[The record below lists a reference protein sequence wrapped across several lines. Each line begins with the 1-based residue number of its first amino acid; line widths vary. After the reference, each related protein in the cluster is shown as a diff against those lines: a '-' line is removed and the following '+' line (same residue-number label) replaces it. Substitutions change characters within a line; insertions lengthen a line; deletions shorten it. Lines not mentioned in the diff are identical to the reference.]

1 MVNFDSVPGSLKH
14 LRQWCIRVGKQ
25 PFVKGGAPGTFSP
38 AWGEIDKE
46 TKESRRHLW
55 MTFEEAHKALQES
68 AKCRVD
74 GVLTPADGLGIIM
87 ARHNQDG
94 HQLVGG
100 DLDCCRD
107 PVSGWTSPWAE
118 AWLKKLAT
126 YTEVSPSGC
135 GYRFFCR
142 GDLLSGA
149 ASGGGR
155 GRDDLTEEA
164 KNHIL
169 TAKPTVAEKLRK
181 GQIPWC
187 NVELYTAGRHL
198 TITGN
203 WVEGYPKTVESRAE
217 AVLDLVKEIGAPSR
231 SSNADGAAKQGG
243 GNRLPP
249 LDILRVIDTTGPDW
263 SQSGGQWF
271 GPHPEEGSTTGRNLV
286 VNPREGVYCW
296 MHNGINAGGDS
307 WIYLACECGAV
318 PWDQAGPGTLKD
330 SAVMK
335 ATKEHAIKRG
345 LVSPEDVGLTTTTD
359 REALKAAMEANP
371 EDLAALKELSRLS
384 NIGAAKLLGEAKLP
398 KGVTSALVLKEADRL
413 RKAQRA
419 QPEAEEEPGPDPS
432 TMEKALTI
440 AKEGDPLRFL
450 VWQAQRNH
458 LGDINYQKVLICSIA
473 SAASLTSNGIQPGS
487 TGDKGSGKSDACVAA
502 YHLIPRDRI
511 LEGSLSPMSLLY
523 LGREGRLKP
532 GMVLFSDDVEYEPI
546 VPIFKRSTSA
556 FQRTVRHF
564 TVLGGKEKRAE
575 VLEIPPRFVWW
586 LTSVESVANDQAFDR
601 QYPISTDSS
610 PGHKKRVAAEIA
622 NRRSRRETKL
632 AEDEGVLVARALL
645 TDIFDNGPFKVV
657 IPQAEGA
664 EWVRSSDFR
673 GQEQFWDLVDALT
686 ILRWRQRQM
695 DRDGYLMAED
705 VDVLDAKE
713 LMMAHKQSHVL
724 DLTEAE
730 IALVG
735 VLLDGLPRTQKELC
749 EALGLSQSTVST
761 RLGTIMKKSP
771 AITEDTHQGRKTYQ
785 INKEFD
791 LSTGYWENLELIRF
805 KHDLAKQASGGVIGG
820 LSVCYRTLIGIPIGI
835 VINNSDGIPG
845 SLSVITGGVSKA
857 ECLSCLAGRVGEKAC
872 EIYSSAKR
880 PITNQNQQQ
889 EKPIR
894 TDNAP
899 PIEPITCQNQQQET
913 SIEVDNSTD
922 NASSKPHTDI
932 NEELAEADRT
942 SPPTTSETG
951 CKCDPST
958 FLKANVALTFA
969 SRDLQRFSALTLAGK
984 SRTPPGEVLRF
995 LQAARALGLAEVTE
1009 LGTKRADRLDLW
1021 AWREP
1026 PPGPAGHKEGV
1037 TA

>member
-1 MVNFDSVPGSLKH
+1 MAEVPEVFNQPGAAFVLIRTGIKFPPIEYGWQLPENAHAFD
-14 LRQWCIRVGKQ
+14 
-25 PFVKGGAPGTFSP
+25 
-38 AWGEIDKE
+38 
-46 TKESRRHLW
+46 
-55 MTFEEAHKALQES
+55 EARAHNGNI
-68 AKCRVD
+68 
-74 GVLTPADGLGIIM
+74 GVLAGNGFLGLD
-87 ARHNQDG
+87 QDKPDAFEG
-94 HQLVGG
+94 
-100 DLDCCRD
+100 
-107 PVSGWTSPWAE
+107 
-118 AWLKKLAT
+118 LALPITTMWETRPGRFGLWFT
-126 YTEVSPSGC
+126 Y
-135 GYRFFCR
+135 
-142 GDLLSGA
+142 
-149 ASGGGR
+149 
-155 GRDDLTEEA
+155 
-164 KNHIL
+164 
-169 TAKPTVAEKLRK
+169 
-181 GQIPWC
+181 
-187 NVELYTAGRHL
+187 
-198 TITGN
+198 
-203 WVEGYPKTVESRAE
+203 
-217 AVLDLVKEIGAPSR
+217 
-231 SSNADGAAKQGG
+231 
-243 GNRLPP
+243 
-249 LDILRVIDTTGPDW
+249 
-263 SQSGGQWF
+263 
-271 GPHPEEGSTTGRNLV
+271 
-286 VNPREGVYCW
+286 
-296 MHNGINAGGDS
+296 
-307 WIYLACECGAV
+307 
-318 PWDQAGPGTLKD
+318 KD
-330 SAVMK
+330 SAANALAKYSKKPEQAQLKLFKDGKPVGEVKLQRTYQVIPPSWKSLEDGQRADYRLLTGSTPAEISLTWLLSELQRIGITFGSKLEQNAARLESMTRNARK
-335 ATKEHAIKRG
+335 ARAETDDQRARRYAEAALEGEIENVRSAPKGHRNDQLNKSSYVLGQFVAAG
-345 LVSPEDVGLTTTTD
+345 LLSASEVTRALEAVAEDDEPEKIRPTIRSGLEAGARHPRETATTG
-359 REALKAAMEANP
+359 REALKAALKADP
-371 EDLAALKELSRLS
+371 EDPAALEELSRLS
-384 NIGAAKLLGEAKLP
+384 PIGAAKLLGEAKLP